1 MKLLLLSNSTNFGS
15 GFLEHAEDMLRVFL
29 ADGVDEI
36 LFVPY
41 AAVRFPFDEFAQKVA
56 ERFTSFGC
64 DVRPIHQ
71 ETDLVGAV
79 ERAQAVVI
87 GGGNTFQ
94 LLTTLYQ
101 EKVLEPIRER
111 VAEGAPYIGW
121 SAGSNVAS
129 PTIRTTNDMPI
140 VEPPSFDALGLVPF
154 QINPHFTDA
163 LIPNH
168 GGETRTERLLEFVT
182 ANPDMPVIGL
192 REGSAI
198 VVEGGETTLAG
209 ERPAVVLRDGS
220 EPREVAPGP
229 LTL

>member
-29 ADGVDEI
+29 SADLDEV

-41 AAVRFPFDEFAQKVA
+41 AAVRFAFDDFAQKVA
-56 ERFTSFGC
+56 ERFSSFGC

-71 ETDLVGAV
+71 EQDPVGAV

-94 LLTTLYQ
+94 LLTTMYQ
-101 EKVLEPIRER
+101 EKLLEPIQAR
-111 VAEGAPYIGW
+111 VAGGASYIGW
-121 SAGSNVAS
+121 SAGSNVAC

-140 VEPPSFDALGLVPF
+140 VEPPSFDALGLVSF

-163 LIPNH
+163 QIPNH
-168 GGETRTERLLEFVT
+168 GGETRSERLLEFVT
-182 ANPDMPVIGL
+182 ANPNMPVIGL
-192 REGSAI
+192 REGTAI
-198 VVEGGETTLAG
+198 VVEDDSTALVGEL
-209 ERPAVVLRDGS
+209 PAVLLKGGA
-220 EPREVAPGP
+220 EPDELVPGP
-229 LTL
+229 LPL

>member
-94 LLTTLYQ
+94 LLTTMYHK
-101 EKVLEPIRER
+101 KVLEPIRER
-111 VAEGAPYIGW
+111 VKAGAPYIGW
-121 SAGSNVAS
+121 SAGSNVAC

-182 ANPDMPVIGL
+182 ANPDMPVVGL
-192 REGSAI
+192 REGTAI
-198 VVEGGETTLAG
+198 VVEGGETTLVG